1 MDGEEVYTGSSM
13 WDVVVLRIDSEE
25 CSTVFVLLEIPNDPF
40 PRGAAHILE
49 DDEGRI
55 GWIAGDAWAE
65 GGFDAAELCAG
76 DAVCTL
82 TAVGWT

>member
-40 PRGAAHILE
+40 PRGAAHVLE
-49 DDEGRI
+49 DD
-55 GWIAGDAWAE
+55 
-65 GGFDAAELCAG
+65 
-76 DAVCTL
+76 
-82 TAVGWT
+82 